1 MSDNIIQGNPT
12 KTFFINMITRDISI
26 KDAILDLLDNSIDG
40 ASRINSESYEGLFIE
55 ITVNKNEFI
64 VKDNCGGFSL
74 DTAKKYAFRFG
85 RPDDAP
91 DAKGSV
97 GRFGIGMK
105 RALFKIGKQFEV
117 ESKTDTDHFEVIVD
131 VNEWRNKTK
140 IVTQSGVDTTIE
152 DWDFSYK
159 NVSNEESNL
168 EDKGTFVKVTSLHNE
183 VAELFDDNEF
193 LNALRDDIERL
204 LNFSLEKK
212 IIITL
217 NNQELKSKNIK
228 VFNENSKPYIFEGE
242 KDGVRF
248 KIIAGLGEIGN
259 PSKSGWYI
267 YCNDRLVLEADK
279 TETTGWGIFSVP
291 KWHIDYVMFRG
302 IVFMD
307 ADETINLPLTT
318 TKKGIDTTSDIYKS
332 VLSCM
337 CEASLNI
344 IPFLRRVTKLGAEAN
359 EYRELLAEQE
369 TEISVVEMKEIQ
381 TTTGSRNF
389 VAPNL
394 NIDTIAEQKDT
405 VRIAF
410 NVNKEIANRAK
421 NHSGSKSLKEF
432 GEFLFNYYL
441 KMEDIE
447 DE

>member
-279 TETTGWGIFSVP
+279 TETTGWGISPVP

-332 VLSCM
+332 VLSYM
-337 CEASLNI
+337 REATSNV

-369 TEISVVEMKEIQ
+369 AEISVVEMKNIQVSTEMRTFTSPEIDLEAI
-381 TTTGSRNF
+381 SEKRDF
-389 VAPNL
+389 V
-394 NIDTIAEQKDT
+394 TISFKA
-405 VRIAF
+405 I
-410 NVNKEIANRAK
+410 KEIVNRAK
-421 NHSGSKSLKEF
+421 KHSGSKSNKEF
-432 GEFLFNYYL
+432 GEYLLHYYL
-441 KMEDIE
+441 KMEDLE

>member
-40 ASRINSESYEGLFIE
+40 ASRIKSESYEGLFIE
-55 ITVNKNEFI
+55 ITINKNEFI

-91 DAKGSV
+91 EAKGSV

-212 IIITL
+212 I
-217 NNQELKSKNIK
+217 
-228 VFNENSKPYIFEGE
+228 
-242 KDGVRF
+242 
-248 KIIAGLGEIGN
+248 KI
-259 PSKSGWYI
+259 
-267 YCNDRLVLEADK
+267 
-279 TETTGWGIFSVP
+279 TTGWGVLPIP
-291 KWHIDYVMFRG
+291 KWHIDFVMFRG

-307 ADETINLPLTT
+307 AEETINLPLTT

-332 VLSCM
+332 VLSYM
-337 CEASLNI
+337 REATLNVI
-344 IPFLRRVTKLGAEAN
+344 QFLRQVTTLGAEAN
-359 EYRELLAEQE
+359 EYRELLSEPE
-369 TEISVVEMKEIQ
+369 TKISVVEMKEIQ